1 MQRDLDRD
9 ADTNADTKF
18 STIYVDTICI
28 TNMLQLALYDFY
40 KGISLIYRGNVHV
53 ANSSRQGA
61 RIGKLASSRLHFLKK

>member
-9 ADTNADTKF
+9 ADTNADT

-28 TNMLQLALYDFY
+28 ANILQLALYDFY

-61 RIGKLASSRLHFLKK
+61 RIGKLASSRLHFFKK